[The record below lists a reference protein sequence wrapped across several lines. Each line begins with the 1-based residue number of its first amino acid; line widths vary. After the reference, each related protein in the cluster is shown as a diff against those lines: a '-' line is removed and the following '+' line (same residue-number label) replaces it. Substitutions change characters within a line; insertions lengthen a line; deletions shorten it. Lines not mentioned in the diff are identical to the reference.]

1 MTKLVLNNYLV
12 RRNILVSILTALKKK
27 YFDKISDIKLSLNFC
42 RLYTDEFF
50 KLSLSL
56 RSGAVVVGL
65 LVGFPP
71 LAGVLF
77 PRDLQYIS

>member
-1 MTKLVLNNYLV
+1 MY
-12 RRNILVSILTALKKK
+12 S
-27 YFDKISDIKLSLNFC
+27 DKISDIKLSLNFC
-42 RLYTDEFF
+42 RLHTEQFF

-65 LVGFPP
+65 LLGFPP
-71 LAGVLF
+71 LACVIF